1 VKDRENTPLHGL
13 ARHGPL
19 WRWVGVRTGSVLGKF
34 RSGRREWGTPG
45 VGQSSWGPAV
55 YGILEGEASAARL
68 AERLREALGPG
79 GVVYEGPFRS
89 DGARVWRAQVEGA

>member
-1 VKDRENTPLHGL
+1 
-13 ARHGPL
+13 
-19 WRWVGVRTGSVLGKF
+19 
-34 RSGRREWGTPG
+34 
-45 VGQSSWGPAV
+45 V